1 MLSLFNMQ
9 TEESVIKIRRV
20 LSLFAYYFEGVKLSP
35 PSSPFKTFIT
45 NNFVKH

>member
-20 LSLFAYYFEGVKLSP
+20 LSLFSYYFEGVKLSP
-35 PSSPFKTFIT
+35 PPPLLRLLLQTT
-45 NNFVKH
+45 L